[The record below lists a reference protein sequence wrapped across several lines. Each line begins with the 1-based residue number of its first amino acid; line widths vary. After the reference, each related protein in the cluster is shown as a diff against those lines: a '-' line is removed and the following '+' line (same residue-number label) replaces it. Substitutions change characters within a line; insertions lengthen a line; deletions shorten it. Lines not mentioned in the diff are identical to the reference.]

1 MPKTNDKAAE
11 FSINSAAFD
20 FCFLCSKKD
29 RTPVSDKIKLF
40 QRRNNCLLKQATE
53 IQFVIALK
61 VLEKFRPEEG
71 TI

>member
-40 QRRNNCLLKQATE
+40 QRRNNCLLKKAIE
-53 IQFVIALK
+53 I
-61 VLEKFRPEEG
+61 
-71 TI
+71 